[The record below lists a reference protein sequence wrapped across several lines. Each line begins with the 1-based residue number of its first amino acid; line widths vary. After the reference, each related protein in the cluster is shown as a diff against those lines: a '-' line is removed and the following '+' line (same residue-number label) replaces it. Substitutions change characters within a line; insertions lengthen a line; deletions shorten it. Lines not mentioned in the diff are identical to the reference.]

1 MSTHE
6 SLAGKTI
13 HIGVV
18 LLPSYQLLDAAA
30 PVDYLNTHCKP
41 MLTAVGAPA
50 ALIARATDIH
60 WYYIAESVDE
70 PVHASSGPA
79 QIPTHSYKNPPPHL
93 DYVIVPGG
101 DPAAPLS
108 PDCTHFF
115 KTYVPKLRALLTVC
129 TGSLCIAPTGVLD
142 GHRACS
148 NKFVL
153 RSLALAN
160 QLPKG
165 ISWVGDRRWI
175 VDGNIWTAGG
185 ITAGLDLAAEFAR
198 RHFDHDIVELVKEL
212 AEETPKPD
220 VPDEWARITE
230 GLGLTSTGDI

>member
-1 MSTHE
+1 MSTYE

-30 PVDYLNTHCKP
+30 PVDYLNTHSKV
-41 MLTAVGAPA
+41 LLAEFGVPA
-50 ALIARATDIH
+50 QLIARAAEMH

-93 DYVIVPGG
+93 DYLIVPGA
-101 DPAAPLS
+101 DPAVPLS
-108 PDCTHFF
+108 PDCTNFF
-115 KTYVPKLRALLTVC
+115 RTYVPKLRALMTVC

-142 GHRACS
+142 GYSVCS
-148 NKFVL
+148 NKFFL
-153 RSLALAN
+153 RRLALAN
-160 QLPKG
+160 ELPKG
-165 ISWVGDRRWI
+165 INWVGDRRWI
-175 VDGNIWTAGG
+175 VDGKMWTAGG

-198 RHFDHDIVELVKEL
+198 RHFDPDVVELVKEG

-220 VPDEWARITE
+220 VPDEWAKITE
-230 GLGLTSTGDI
+230 GLGLTYKKAI